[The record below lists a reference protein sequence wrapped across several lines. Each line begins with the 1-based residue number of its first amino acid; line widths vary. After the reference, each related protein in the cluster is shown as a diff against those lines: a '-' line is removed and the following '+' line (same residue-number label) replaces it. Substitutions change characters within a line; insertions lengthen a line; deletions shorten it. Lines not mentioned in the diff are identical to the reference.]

1 MTKNQ
6 KRDIATSLTTLVFLV
21 IGTTGVMMYFHI
33 LDKYTKDMHEIFGL
47 VFVGAVLLHVFFNF
61 KSMKQYFQKKT
72 FYIISIITLITA
84 VLFIINAPEDKNPKR
99 LILTTV
105 INTTIDKSFP
115 LFVKDIDLAT
125 IKLKEAGIKID
136 GAKTIREISMINNK
150 SPFEI
155 IRILNL

>member
-6 KRDIATSLTTLVFLV
+6 KRDIATSITTLVFLV

-33 LDKYTKDMHEIFGL
+33 FDRYTKDMHEILGL
-47 VFVGAVLLHVFFNF
+47 VFVAAVFLHVFFNF
-61 KSMKQYFQKKT
+61 KNMKLYFKKKT
-72 FYIISIITLITA
+72 FFIISIITLLA
-84 VLFIINAPEDKNPKR
+84 VVGFIANAPENKNHKR

-105 INTTIDKSFP
+105 INTSIDKSFP
-115 LFVKDIDLAT
+115 LFAKDMDLAT
-125 IKLKEAGIKID
+125 IKLEEAGIKID
-136 GAKTIREISMINNK
+136 GAKSIREISMINNT

>member
-1 MTKNQ
+1 MTRNQ
-6 KRDIATSLTTLVFLV
+6 KRDIATSLTTLIFLV

-47 VFVGAVLLHVFFNF
+47 VFVGAVFLHVLFNF
-61 KSMKQYFQKKT
+61 NSMIQYFKKKT
-72 FYIISIITLITA
+72 FFLISIITLLTVIG
-84 VLFIINAPEDKNPKR
+84 FIVNAPEEKNHKR

-115 LFVKDIDLAT
+115 LFVKDMDLAT

-136 GAKTIREISMINNK
+136 GAKTIREISMINNT
-150 SPFEI
+150 SPFKI
-155 IRILNL
+155 INILTR